1 MQPTPTSG
9 AQTIRVLVADDTR
22 IHTQLLADA
31 LRRDLQLEVISPPA
45 QSRDLVAAVKLHR
58 VNVVVLSSNLDEEP
72 LRGFELLRELRASNP
87 DILAIMLLDSSKKES
102 VLQAFR
108 AGARGIFS
116 RHDSVETLSKCIRS
130 VYEGQIWAN
139 SQQLSFAVEALAT
152 SPVVRAVDANG
163 LSLLSKR
170 EMDVVSSLAEG
181 LTNREIAERLG
192 LSQHTIK
199 NYLFRVYDKLG
210 VSSRLELLFMTL
222 TQTGGKPSGSWDQ
235 SPAKLGSSS
244 EAQTRR
250 TPAPRKPSNRTSERP
265 TARRQRRQ
273 TGEASG
279 GAGWGKIQG
288 HFHRNRSAGLKK
300 FSQAR
305 VITRRRAKRDEGDF
319 GRAVETHRHPDRSN
333 SNVGIQGERTNA
345 SQPAG
350 ILSSH
355 DRQDGRTQQRKSYLA
370 AVGVTGK
377 LQVNMVDV
385 IGKVRFVDQQD
396 DRLGLRD
403 AFQSQLE
410 VGLPFQNVIQS
421 GQPEP
426 RAIAFEGNRAVP
438 QH

>member
-1 MQPTPTSG
+1 MQSTPSSG
-9 AQTIRVLVADDTR
+9 GQAIRVLVADDTR

-45 QSRDLVAAVKLHR
+45 QSSDLVAAVKLHR

-87 DILAIMLLDSSKKES
+87 DIFAIMLLDSSKKET

-152 SPVVRAVDANG
+152 SPVVRAVDSNG

-170 EMDVVSSLAEG
+170 EMDVVRSLAEG

-222 TQTGGKPSGSWDQ
+222 TQAGAKPSPGAPGASGAVQAEQ
-235 SPAKLGSSS
+235 SPAKFGSFSKGTNSQTANSPEAPGEHFGTPPARGGKDAKLEKQAEERGASKSSATTFLG
-244 EAQTRR
+244 TD
-250 TPAPRKPSNRTSERP
+250 P
-265 TARRQRRQ
+265 
-273 TGEASG
+273 
-279 GAGWGKIQG
+279 
-288 HFHRNRSAGLKK
+288 L
-300 FSQAR
+300 
-305 VITRRRAKRDEGDF
+305 D
-319 GRAVETHRHPDRSN
+319 
-333 SNVGIQGERTNA
+333 
-345 SQPAG
+345 
-350 ILSSH
+350 
-355 DRQDGRTQQRKSYLA
+355 
-370 AVGVTGK
+370 
-377 LQVNMVDV
+377 
-385 IGKVRFVDQQD
+385 
-396 DRLGLRD
+396 
-403 AFQSQLE
+403 
-410 VGLPFQNVIQS
+410 
-421 GQPEP
+421 
-426 RAIAFEGNRAVP
+426 
-438 QH
+438 

>member
-1 MQPTPTSG
+1 MQSAPTSG
-9 AQTIRVLVADDTR
+9 GQTIRVLVADDTR

-58 VNVVVLSSNLDEEP
+58 VHVVVLSSNLDEEP

-87 DILAIMLLDSSKKES
+87 DILAIMLLDSSKKET

-152 SPVVRAVDANG
+152 SPVVRAVDSNG

-170 EMDVVSSLAEG
+170 EMDVVRSLAEG

-222 TQTGGKPSGSWDQ
+222 TQAGPKPSAGTPGAGPADQPPAKFGSLSKGTNSQ
-235 SPAKLGSSS
+235 PEAVEERFGTSPARGAKDVKL
-244 EAQTRR
+244 EERA
-250 TPAPRKPSNRTSERP
+250 APKSRAT
-265 TARRQRRQ
+265 TF
-273 TGEASG
+273 SG
-279 GAGWGKIQG
+279 TDP
-288 HFHRNRSAGLKK
+288 L
-300 FSQAR
+300 
-305 VITRRRAKRDEGDF
+305 D
-319 GRAVETHRHPDRSN
+319 
-333 SNVGIQGERTNA
+333 
-345 SQPAG
+345 
-350 ILSSH
+350 
-355 DRQDGRTQQRKSYLA
+355 
-370 AVGVTGK
+370 
-377 LQVNMVDV
+377 
-385 IGKVRFVDQQD
+385 
-396 DRLGLRD
+396 
-403 AFQSQLE
+403 
-410 VGLPFQNVIQS
+410 
-421 GQPEP
+421 
-426 RAIAFEGNRAVP
+426 
-438 QH
+438 